1 MFLNINGPPLNQWNP
16 EEYVKSWLISQH
28 RDADD
33 TRTKILKTDEPNIE
47 YKKCLW
53 KFHRLYCCILIFN
66 ILF

>member
-28 RDADD
+28 RNADD

-47 YKKCLW
+47 YKKSLW
-53 KFHRLYCCILIFN
+53 KIL
-66 ILF
+66 